1 MTPTSI
7 RCADCSKISE
17 LVKCS
22 KEGCSNQLCP
32 ECAVR
37 YSGKHCNSC
46 YADSRNVMF
55 APWAVSLDNPP
66 NSIGVDADSVSDQQ
80 TTP

>member
-7 RCADCSKISE
+7 RCADCGRISK

-22 KEGCSNQLCP
+22 KEGCSNQLCS
-32 ECAVR
+32 ECFFQ

-46 YADSRNVMF
+46 YVSRNVMA
-55 APWAVSLDNPP
+55 APWAPSRDNPP
-66 NSIGVDADSVSDQQ
+66 KAIGVDVESV
-80 TTP
+80 